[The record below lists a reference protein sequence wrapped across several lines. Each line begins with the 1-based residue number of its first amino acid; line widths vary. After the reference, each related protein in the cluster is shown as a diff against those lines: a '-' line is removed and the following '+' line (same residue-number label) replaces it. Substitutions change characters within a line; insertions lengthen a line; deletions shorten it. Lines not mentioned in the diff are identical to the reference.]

1 MLTMENLMKFLQY
14 VMLALVMFIHPVM
27 PSIVL
32 LGLSL
37 ISFQKHDWEEGFFDD
52 RWGTLGSVSFLL
64 GIVTY
69 VVMVYLPSQA

>member
-1 MLTMENLMKFLQY
+1 MENLMKFLQY

-27 PSIVL
+27 PSLVL

-37 ISFQKHDWEEGFFDD
+37 ISFQKHDWDEGFFDD
-52 RWGTLGSVSFLL
+52 RWGTVGSLSFLL